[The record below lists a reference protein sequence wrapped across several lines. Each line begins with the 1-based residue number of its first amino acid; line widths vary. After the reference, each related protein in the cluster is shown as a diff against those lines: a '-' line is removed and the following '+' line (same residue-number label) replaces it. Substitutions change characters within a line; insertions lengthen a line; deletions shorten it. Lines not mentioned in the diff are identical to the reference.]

1 MLRPRTADR
10 WANRTTIWAR
20 KHTMAADDD
29 DEITTDG
36 PDDVDAEI
44 LEEDAEALEVE
55 PDAEEL
61 VDEEDAFPD
70 LEDDDE
76 VVVVEEVEE
85 DDEDE
90 VDDAPSTRT
99 KRRTPAAA
107 GEEEEDDDEDIVSP
121 DDVEA
126 DLDRILKDRLVTA
139 EEEEDEDEDEPD
151 DRSEPGDRLQPK
163 RADEQL
169 CPNCFLLVRA
179 TAPGCPVGD
188 DACPIFG

>member
-1 MLRPRTADR
+1 MPRSSTRTRRPT
-10 WANRTTIWAR
+10 
-20 KHTMAADDD
+20 
-29 DEITTDG
+29 
-36 PDDVDAEI
+36 
-44 LEEDAEALEVE
+44 LEVE

-76 VVVVEEVEE
+76 VVVDEEVEE
-85 DDEDE
+85 EEEDE
-90 VDDAPSTRT
+90 ADDAPTTRT
-99 KRRTPAAA
+99 KRRTPAA